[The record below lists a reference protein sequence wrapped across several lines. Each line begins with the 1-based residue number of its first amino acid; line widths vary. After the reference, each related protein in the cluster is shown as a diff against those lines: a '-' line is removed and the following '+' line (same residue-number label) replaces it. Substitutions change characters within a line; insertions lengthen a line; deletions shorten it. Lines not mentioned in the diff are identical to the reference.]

1 MPDDFNA
8 SEINNDDND
17 DEKDIDEK
25 EIPAEENFADM
36 FESYM
41 TEQKEINVGD
51 RISGEII
58 SIGDKNVFI
67 NTGTKTDGVVEK
79 GELLDKDN
87 ELPYK
92 QGDRLDLYVVA
103 ISDGEIRLSKAI
115 SGAGM
120 DHLLYDAYKTHIPV
134 EGKVVETCKGG
145 FRVSIMNKIAFCP
158 ISQMDTQYVE
168 LPDGYVGNTYEFL
181 LTKFEDRG
189 KNIIVS
195 RRELLKI
202 QQEAAKKEFFSKVQT
217 DDILDATVKTIMPYG
232 AFVELYPGVEGLIHI
247 SELSWTRVGHPNE
260 IVNIGD
266 LIKVKIL
273 GINKDTGK
281 ISLSARQAATDPWLT
296 VNQQF
301 KPGDKTEGKVTRC
314 MDFGAFVEIAPGI
327 EGLVHVSEMS
337 YQKRIA
343 KASDVVAPGDV
354 VPVMVKEID
363 TVNKRISLS
372 MKAVEGDPWTN
383 IEQKYTVGQQ
393 VFGRVEKKES
403 FGYFIQLEPGV
414 TGMLPKSK
422 ISAAHNPSDIEKLKI
437 DDPIAV
443 TIEEIKPRERKISLG
458 VEGDT
463 DDWKAFVKKEAPP
476 ASMGTVGG
484 TMGGMLGDLGQKLQ
498 SALNSQKK

>member
-1 MPDDFNA
+1 MPDDFNE
-8 SEINNDDND
+8 SEMND
-17 DEKDIDEK
+17 DEADDGKDIAGDES
-25 EIPAEENFADM
+25 FADL

-41 TEQKEINVGD
+41 TEQKDLNVGD
-51 RISGEII
+51 RINGEII

-79 GELLDKDN
+79 GELLDK
-87 ELPYK
+87 EGQLPYQK
-92 QGDRLDLYVVA
+92 GDRLDLYVVA

-120 DHLLYDAYKTHIPV
+120 DHLLHDAYKTRIPV

-145 FRVSIMNKIAFCP
+145 FRVSIMNKTAFCP

-168 LPDGYVGNTYEFL
+168 TPEGYVGNTYEFL

-195 RRELLKI
+195 RRDLLKK
-202 QQEAAKKEFFSKVQT
+202 QQEAAKKEFFSKVQSG
-217 DDILDATVKTIMPYG
+217 DIIDAVVKTIMPYG
-232 AFVELYPGVEGLIHI
+232 AFVEIYPGVEGLIHI
-247 SELSWTRVGHPNE
+247 SELSWTRLGHPNE
-260 IVNIGD
+260 LVKTGD
-266 LIKVKIL
+266 PIKAKIL
-273 GINKDTGK
+273 DINKDTGK
-281 ISLSARQAATDPWLT
+281 ISMSARQAATDPWLL

-301 KPGDKTEGKVTRC
+301 KNGDKTEGKVTRC
-314 MDFGAFVEIAPGI
+314 TDFGAFVEIAPGI
-327 EGLVHVSEMS
+327 EGLVHISEMS
-337 YQKRIA
+337 YQKRIS
-343 KASDVVAPGDV
+343 KASDVVSPGDV
-354 VPVMVKEID
+354 IPVMIKEID
-363 TVNKRISLS
+363 LLNKRMSLS

-383 IEQKYTVGQQ
+383 IEGKYAVGQQ
-393 VFGRVEKKES
+393 VFGRIEKKES

-422 ISAAHNPSDIEKLKI
+422 ISAAHNPADIEKLKI

-443 TIEEIKPRERKISLG
+443 KIEEIKPRERKISLG

-463 DDWKAFVKKEAPP
+463 DDWKAFVKKEASP
-476 ASMGTVGG
+476 SSFGTLGG
-484 TMGGMLGDLGQKLQ
+484 ALGDLGQKLQ